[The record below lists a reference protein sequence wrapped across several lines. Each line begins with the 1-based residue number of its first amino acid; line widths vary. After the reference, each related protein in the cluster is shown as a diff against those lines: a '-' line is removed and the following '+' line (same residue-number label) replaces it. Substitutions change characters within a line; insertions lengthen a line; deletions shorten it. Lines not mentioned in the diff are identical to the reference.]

1 MLLVLQTLG
10 KLLWPEKRNFAFF
23 FCAID
28 KRHSVLYSNFNHF
41 LFASVRETSS
51 HSRFSSLN
59 FAQFCLFLILHF
71 VGSFFVSFPVLS
83 LLHCTF
89 LFIYFVVFV
98 SVWVFGFIFLSFLN
112 KFIFQFLFFF
122 LNCSQSCSLFLLA
135 CCCSMSSLVVLVLCC
150 LLLNSSTANESP
162 HGGVVVFYNGQI
174 YLQRERESDFLF
186 LTEREK

>member
-1 MLLVLQTLG
+1 MLLVLKTLG
-10 KLLWPEKRNFAFF
+10 KLLWPEKWNVAFF

-28 KRHSVLYSNFNHF
+28 KRHSVLYSDFNHF

-89 LFIYFVVFV
+89 LFVYLFCSFCFSMSFWLYISFFSKQVYFSVFILLLKLF
-98 SVWVFGFIFLSFLN
+98 SI
-112 KFIFQFLFFF
+112 LFF
-122 LNCSQSCSLFLLA
+122 
-135 CCCSMSSLVVLVLCC
+135 VG
-150 LLLNSSTANESP
+150 LLLFDEQFSCFGS
-162 HGGVVVFYNGQI
+162 
-174 YLQRERESDFLF
+174 LLF
-186 LTEREK
+186 TVK